1 MLKSDLPIEPYTIAE
16 ALVCINA
23 ELKSKG
29 RHKIGSSHFNNLIYN
44 IVKVERIKVKKKPVS
59 IHYNS
64 IVDIYNHINTKR
76 YPKNRK
82 TRCK

>member
-1 MLKSDLPIEPYTIAE
+1 MLKSDLDIAPYTIEE
-16 ALVCINA
+16 ALLCINK
-23 ELKSKG
+23 ELKANG

-82 TRCK
+82 SRCK